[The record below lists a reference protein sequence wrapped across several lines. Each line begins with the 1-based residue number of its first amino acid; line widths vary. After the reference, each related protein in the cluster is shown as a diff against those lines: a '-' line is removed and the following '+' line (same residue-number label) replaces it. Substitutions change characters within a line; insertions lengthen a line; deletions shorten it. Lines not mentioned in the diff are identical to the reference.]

1 MSNTVAAAT
10 ATAAGNIQD
19 ALQIIWPGQKDFL
32 FSESETTA
40 LLTGAGY
47 GKSRILTE
55 RIVLDHSK
63 MDFWWQ
69 GRAEFNTQPIIFM
82 VGAAHEAYL
91 AENTVP
97 MFRATLDQIEHKIGR
112 TLRKKTGRDRDGW
125 YGAVGHRRQEMA
137 NCVDIIIKAFP
148 TKENAVAVTAA
159 GLYFDEVTML
169 SDIEIWRRSLQ
180 RVREPRA
187 PVNPKTGRPLHF
199 VACVGTPEEDH
210 FIHEVLIDP
219 ITKLPY
225 PGTKV
230 IMGSTL
236 SNPTTP
242 MRWFE
247 NQAHSSH
254 LFKEM
259 QVMGRW
265 VRGAGGQRFAH
276 VFREDHHIVH
286 LAKPSNTSALKYD
299 IGWDPGYRTGSVV
312 VAWQRPRDGVWF
324 IVDEI
329 VIENKTTYEVC
340 HELLRR
346 GYNHRNIRMI
356 GMDPRDAN
364 KERSTSRVTDH
375 QIVFD
380 LLKVRPKI
388 HHVGEKAGELYV
400 RLDVIE
406 EMLSHDRLFIND
418 GLMPRSMGQLGLVN
432 ALKNFSTKKTEAD
445 PEKFID
451 KPTRD
456 TIERW
461 KHPVDALHYIFMHY
475 ERGSYSKVV
484 RTPNRD
490 QLGGVRG

>member
-1 MSNTVAAAT
+1 MSSEQEI
-10 ATAAGNIQD
+10 AG
-19 ALQIIWPGQKDFL
+19 ALQTIWPGQRDFL
-32 FSESETTA
+32 MSDAPTTA
-40 LLTGAGY
+40 LLTGAGF
-47 GKSRILTE
+47 GKSKILCDRI
-55 RIVLDHSK
+55 ILDHAK
-63 MDFWWQ
+63 QDMWWEN
-69 GRAEFNTQPIIFM
+69 RPEFNTQPILFV

-97 MFRATLDQIEHKIGR
+97 MFRATIDQVEQKIGR

-125 YGAVGHRRQEMA
+125 FGSVGHRRQEMA
-137 NCVDIIIKAFP
+137 NCVDVIIKSFP
-148 TKENAVAVTAA
+148 TKENAVAVTCA

-169 SDIEIWRRSLQ
+169 SDIEIWRRSQQ
-180 RVREPRA
+180 RVREPR
-187 PVNPKTGRPLHF
+187 VKMRPDGLPHHY

-219 ITKLPY
+219 ITKMPY

-230 IMGSTL
+230 IMGSSLT
-236 SNPTTP
+236 NPVLP

-247 NQAHSSH
+247 NQSHSSH

-286 LAKPSNTSALKYD
+286 LAKPAVTSALRYD

-312 VAWQRPRDGVWF
+312 IAWQRPRDGVWF

-329 VIENKTTYEVC
+329 VINNMTTYDVC
-340 HELLRR
+340 NELLRR
-346 GYNHRNIRMI
+346 GYNQRNIRMI

-375 QIVFD
+375 QIVYEK
-380 LLKVRPKI
+380 LGVRPKI

-406 EMLSHDRLFIND
+406 DMLVNDRLFIND
-418 GLMPRSMGQLGLVN
+418 SLAPRSMQQLGLVN
-432 ALKNFSTKKTEAD
+432 ALKNFATKKTEAD
-445 PEKFID
+445 PEKFVD

-456 TIERW
+456 TLERW
-461 KHPVDALHYIFMHY
+461 KHPIDAVHYILMHY
-475 ERGSYSKVV
+475 ERGNYSKVV
-484 RTPNRD
+484 RQPSKA
-490 QLGGVRG
+490 QLAGAKG